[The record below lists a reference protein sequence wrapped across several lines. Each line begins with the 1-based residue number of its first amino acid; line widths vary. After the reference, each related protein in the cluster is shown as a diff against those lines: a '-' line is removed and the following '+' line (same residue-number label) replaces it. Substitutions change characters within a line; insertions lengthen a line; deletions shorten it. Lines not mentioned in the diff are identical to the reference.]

1 MHRAPPRWWQTGVVY
16 EIYPRSFAD
25 SDGDGLGDLAGITSR
40 LDYLAWLGVDAIW
53 IAPFYPSPMA
63 DFGYD
68 ISDYTDVDP
77 RFGTLGDFDA
87 LVAAAHER
95 GIRVIVDYVPNHTS
109 DQHPWFVES
118 RSSRD
123 NPKRG
128 WYVWRDA
135 GPGGGPPNNWISMF
149 AGPAWDWDDATKQYY
164 LHTFLTEQPDLNWR
178 NPETRAAMFDVARS
192 WLDRGVDGFRID
204 VAPMVMKDPELRD
217 NPPNPDPSEMSRLG
231 SWATQLHV
239 NDHAHPDMHELYRDF
254 RRLLEAYPGDRVSIG
269 ELHHP
274 DYDVW
279 ARYYGERQ
287 DEIHVPFNFHL
298 TYSAWNAD
306 AVRAAIEGVQRVLPD
321 GAWAS
326 WVLGNHDQPRFAS
339 PARAGRDQA
348 KVGMLLLLT
357 LRGTPTIYYGD
368 EIGMVD
374 VPVAAADSRDPLERR
389 EPGRGRDPER
399 SPMQWDGSPN
409 AGFAPAGTKPWL
421 PLAPDADRV
430 NVAGQ
435 SDDPDS
441 VLTLTRRLL
450 RLRRTHPVLHAG
462 DFQAFGPTPDGTYAF
477 RRFSAGGGVTVAL
490 NLTDEPRSMRGVGAG
505 SVLIGTHRDRDGEHI
520 GAEVDLR
527 PNEAMV
533 IEAAGYLPLSLRSRW
548 DPSSARP
555 TGAHRGRG
563 SCVST

>member
-1 MHRAPPRWWQTGVVY
+1 MQPKNPRWWQTGVVY

-25 SDGDGLGDLAGITSR
+25 ADGDGTGDLAGITGR

-68 ISDYTDVDP
+68 VANYTDVDP
-77 RFGTLGDFDA
+77 LFGSMADFDA
-87 LVAAAHER
+87 LLTAAHER
-95 GIRVIVDYVPNHTS
+95 GIRVLVDYVPNHTS
-109 DQHPWFVES
+109 NEHPWFAES

-123 NPKRG
+123 NPKRD

-135 GPGGGPPNNWISMF
+135 GPNGEPPNNWISMF
-149 AGPAWDWDDATKQYY
+149 AGPAWAWDETTGQFY
-164 LHTFLTEQPDLNWR
+164 LHTFLEEQPDLNWR
-178 NPETRAAMFDVARS
+178 NPETRAAMFEVARF

-217 NPPNPDPSEMSRLG
+217 NPLNPTPDEAHRLG
-231 SWATQLHV
+231 AWAQQIHL
-239 NDHAHPDMHELYRDF
+239 NDHAHPDMHELYRSF
-254 RRLLEAYPGDRVSIG
+254 RTLLESYPGDRVSIG

-298 TYSAWNAD
+298 TYSAWTAD
-306 AVRAAIEGVQRVLPD
+306 AVRAAVEGVQGVLPP

-339 PARAGRDQA
+339 PHRAGRDQA

-357 LRGTPTIYYGD
+357 LRGTPTIYYGE

-374 VPVAAADSRDPLERR
+374 VPVPTADSRDPVERR

-399 SPMQWDGSPN
+399 SPMQWDASPN
-409 AGFAPAGTKPWL
+409 AGFAASHATPWL
-421 PLAPDADRV
+421 PLAADAATV

-435 SDDPDS
+435 AEDPDS
-441 VLTLTRRLL
+441 ILTLTRRLIG
-450 RLRRTHPVLHAG
+450 LRREHPVLRLG
-462 DFQAFGPTPDGTYAF
+462 DFERFGPTPDGTFAF
-477 RRFSAGGGVTVAL
+477 RRFSRHGQLTVVL
-490 NLTDEPRSMRGVGAG
+490 NLTSEERVVPDAG
-505 SVLIGTHRDRDGEHI
+505 PGKVLIGTHRDRDGLEPD
-520 GAEVDLR
+520 AAVTLR
-527 PNEAMV
+527 PNEAV
-533 IEAAGYLPLSLRSRW
+533 VLESV
-548 DPSSARP
+548 D
-555 TGAHRGRG
+555 
-563 SCVST
+563 

>member
-1 MHRAPPRWWQTGVVY
+1 MQHKQPRWWQNGVVY

-25 SDGDGLGDLAGITSR
+25 ADGDGTGDLAGITDR

-68 ISDYTDVDP
+68 VSDHTDVAP
-77 RFGTLGDFDA
+77 LFGSLADFDA
-87 LVAAAHER
+87 LLAAAHER
-95 GIRVIVDYVPNHTS
+95 GIRVLVDYVPNHTS

-123 NPKRG
+123 NPRRD
-128 WYVWRDA
+128 WYVWRDP
-135 GPGGGPPNNWISMF
+135 GPNGEPPNNWISMF
-149 AGPAWDWDDATKQYY
+149 AGPAWERDETTQQFY
-164 LHTFLTEQPDLNWR
+164 LHTFLAEQPDLNWR
-178 NPETRAAMFDVARS
+178 NPATRVAMFDVARF

-217 NPPNPDPSEMSRLG
+217 NPPNPSPNEAHRLG
-231 SWATQLHV
+231 AWAQQLHL

-254 RRLLEAYPGDRVSIG
+254 RRLLESYPDDRVSIG

-279 ARYYGERQ
+279 AKYYGERQ

-298 TYSAWNAD
+298 TYSAWTAD
-306 AVRAAIEGVQRVLPD
+306 AVRAAVEGVQGVLPP

-339 PARAGRDQA
+339 PHRAGPDQA

-357 LRGTPTIYYGD
+357 LRGTPTIYYGE

-374 VPVAAADSRDPLERR
+374 VPVSTADSRDPVERR

-399 SPMQWDGSPN
+399 SPMQWDASPN
-409 AGFAPAGTKPWL
+409 GGFCSPDATPWL

-435 SDDPDS
+435 AEDPDS
-441 VLTLTRRLL
+441 ILTLTRRLIE
-450 RLRRTHPVLHAG
+450 LRREHPVLRLG
-462 DFQAFGPTPDGTYAF
+462 DFERFGPTPEGTFAF
-477 RRFSAGGGVTVAL
+477 RRMSTDGRLTVAL
-490 NLTDEPRSMRGVGAG
+490 NLTGEERSLPDAG
-505 SVLIGTHRDRDGEHI
+505 PGRVLIGTHRDRDGAAV
-520 GAEVDLR
+520 GRVVALR
-527 PNEAMV
+527 PNEAV
-533 IEAAGYLPLSLRSRW
+533 VVE
-548 DPSSARP
+548 
-555 TGAHRGRG
+555 TG
-563 SCVST
+563 